1 LNELDVIE
9 TVGSGPF
16 RGHTEH
22 PRRQIDCYDSTAGLD
37 SPCRSDSRITSAAR
51 DVEHTEA
58 CAPPR
63 YVAEP
68 GGERREIAL
77 RPLEPCGPSG
87 RDGVPVFPL
96 SIPDERWFR
105 GSPPIGD

>member
-1 LNELDVIE
+1 MRFDQGARRFRTEHQSVRVRDRVERLVAELQILGVSLNELDVIE

-22 PRRQIDCYDSTAGLD
+22 PSRQLDCYDSTAGLD

-58 CAPPR
+58 GGPPR
-63 YVAEP
+63 YGAVR
-68 GGERREIAL
+68 GGERRA
-77 RPLEPCGPSG
+77 
-87 RDGVPVFPL
+87 
-96 SIPDERWFR
+96 
-105 GSPPIGD
+105 